1 MISITTLYMRI
12 VYLGTPEF
20 AVPPLR
26 ILLENGYEVVAVVTA
41 PDKPGGRLGTQVLVV
56 KKFALEHHIPVL

>member
-1 MISITTLYMRI
+1 MKKLRI

-26 ILLENGYEVVAVVTA
+26 ILLDDGYDVPAVVTA
-41 PDKPGGRLGTQVLVV
+41 PDKPGGRLGVLQSAV
-56 KKFALEHHIPVL
+56 KKFAVARGLR